1 MRRIGNAI
9 KIIIILVVG
18 VFLNVWIISLVKCDV
33 LTVMHGKEFETVY
46 RDDTMLSEIDYLK
59 ILSYSKN
66 SAKVYYVSE
75 NRTGGD
81 VLTFKL
87 VNGKWTK
94 CEWRTVWSTTGSA
107 SEVIWPYWWHFIYGG
122 F

>member
-9 KIIIILVVG
+9 KIIILVVG

-33 LTVMHGKEFETVY
+33 LTIMHGKEFETVY

-81 VLTFKL
+81 ILTFKL
-87 VNGKWTK
+87 VDGKWTK